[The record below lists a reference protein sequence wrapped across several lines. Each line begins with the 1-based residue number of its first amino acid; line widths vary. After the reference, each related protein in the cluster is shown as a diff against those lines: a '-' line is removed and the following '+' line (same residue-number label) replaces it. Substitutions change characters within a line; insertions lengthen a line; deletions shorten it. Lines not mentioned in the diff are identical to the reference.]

1 MKEATRFH
9 RHSLHKP
16 AGLGSRKELEKEGR
30 EEKEE
35 EEEEE
40 VGHEGGTVPTV
51 YTVTRTKTWRNG
63 TLALCKSVK
72 RLKDSPHALPSPRSF
87 SFFSTKIHLPR
98 LALAILSLFSTPLS
112 FSLFLPFSFFLDPIY
127 PPIHLSGENSFHQ
140 LRKNSPDD
148 LTNREG
154 VLYSL
159 AAIVYNIGLIK
170 YLSRTVIE

>member
-30 EEKEE
+30 EEK

-112 FSLFLPFSFFLDPIY
+112 LSSFPSPSIQSIHPSIY
-127 PPIHLSGENSFHQ
+127 PEKIVFINWERILPTIWRIARGYYIHSQ
-140 LRKNSPDD
+140 L
-148 LTNREG
+148 
-154 VLYSL
+154 LYIIS
-159 AAIVYNIGLIK
+159 A
-170 YLSRTVIE
+170 S